1 MPLADY
7 LPEYLTAE
15 AGIMGIFAAAVQ
27 HIAPI
32 FIVSSPV
39 TSYADQIY
47 SIHRTRSSAGFSLDI
62 PLIMLVASIL
72 KIFYWLGARFAV
84 SLLFQAALMV
94 GVQLLLLHV
103 ALTHRPSPYASTHKP
118 FAGASTAVPSR
129 RPYNFWQWRPTRPY
143 WAFLL
148 YFTGAL
154 LLLHV
159 LVSPTPLFAP
169 YTSLLGSV
177 ALAIEATLP
186 LPQILANQRSRS
198 TKGFRVSVLANWLVG
213 DVFKLCFFFLSADGE
228 VPWAFKCCGLFQAAC
243 DAYLGFQ
250 WWIFGN
256 GKAAGE
262 EGHKK
267 SEGRAEK
274 PQGVVGNGS
283 PL

>member
-1 MPLADY
+1 
-7 LPEYLTAE
+7 
-15 AGIMGIFAAAVQ
+15 MGFFAAAVQ

-72 KIFYWLGARFAV
+72 KIFYWLGARFAL
-84 SLLFQAALMV
+84 SLLFQAALMI

-118 FAGASTAVPSR
+118 FAAGATASAAK

-143 WAFLL
+143 WAFLA
-148 YFTGAL
+148 YFTGGL
-154 LLLHV
+154 LVLHV
-159 LVSPTPLFAP
+159 LVLPTALFAP

-213 DVFKLCFFFLSADGE
+213 DVFKLCFFFSSADGE
-228 VPWAFKCCGLFQAAC
+228 VPWAFKFCGLFQAAC
-243 DAYLGFQ
+243 DAYLGVQ
-250 WWIFGN
+250 WWTFGN
-256 GKAAGE
+256 ADA
-262 EGHKK
+262 EGADKK
-267 SEGRAEK
+267 SEGWAEK
-274 PQGVVGNGS
+274 APGNGS